1 MLTLAGFAK
10 PYLYGA
16 RLFGGVDAE
25 FRDGEIVA
33 VYGRGGS
40 GKTSFLKAICGA
52 TDAEGGVLLD
62 GEPIARKT
70 DKVIM
75 VFDDGAVFGGKT
87 VYDNLAYPLRI
98 RNVPKADIAAAVIA
112 AAEET
117 GIAACLDMRARKL
130 NAADLRRMSLARLL
144 VRPVRLC
151 LVDEPTKDLSREDA
165 EEVFRDFVSAARK
178 LAAGGTTVLFS
189 TSSREESLA
198 FGGRITVLAGGE
210 VKQIGTAADIRRA
223 PESIWAAELVEP
235 RYNVAKAVLTDE
247 NGALKLVFGE
257 DDAIE
262 AEALRDRVAPSYIG
276 EEVLAGWFPEDA
288 AKGEGARRAP
298 GAYAAGDGFGRIL
311 MTEDGIAE
319 RTEGESVSLRP
330 DIARVTLFDRT
341 NECSVMTSAGEEK

>member
-62 GEPIARKT
+62 GKPIARKT

-144 VRPVRLC
+144 VRPARLC

-165 EEVFRDFVSAARK
+165 EEVFRDFVSVARK
-178 LAAGGTTVLFS
+178 LAAAGATVLFS
-189 TSSREESLA
+189 T
-198 FGGRITVLAGGE
+198 
-210 VKQIGTAADIRRA
+210 
-223 PESIWAAELVEP
+223 
-235 RYNVAKAVLTDE
+235 
-247 NGALKLVFGE
+247 
-257 DDAIE
+257 
-262 AEALRDRVAPSYIG
+262 
-276 EEVLAGWFPEDA
+276 
-288 AKGEGARRAP
+288 
-298 GAYAAGDGFGRIL
+298 
-311 MTEDGIAE
+311 
-319 RTEGESVSLRP
+319 
-330 DIARVTLFDRT
+330 
-341 NECSVMTSAGEEK
+341 